1 MHPSIVLIL
10 TQLISGLTSGVLL
23 TLIAIGVALTFG
35 LLKVV
40 NLSHAAIYTFG
51 AYIGFTTVKFCG
63 NFWIALVLGAIF
75 AGIVGILFERFCISK
90 VYEYPVLGF
99 LTTFALMMGL
109 TQLIRVIWGPGNQLA
124 PQPAYMM
131 KVIHLGFIP
140 ISSYRLFAIAVG
152 IAIMVGM
159 WFFISKTNIGLI
171 VRASLDNKDM
181 VNSFGINSSVV
192 FTFVFGLG
200 SAIAGVCGV
209 LGSPIFGLFPDVGGQ
224 LLILCFV
231 VIVMGG
237 LGSIRGAMLA
247 GPIIGVV
254 ISFTT
259 LISAGFSNAVIF
271 ILMAIILLTKP
282 MGFFGDKL

>member
-1 MHPSIVLIL
+1 MHLLII

-23 TLIAIGVALTFG
+23 TLIAIGIALTFG

-40 NLSHAAIYTFG
+40 NLSHGAIYTLG
-51 AYIGFTTVKFCG
+51 AYIGFTTFKICG
-63 NFWIALVLGAIF
+63 NFWIALVLGALI
-75 AGIVGILFERFCISK
+75 AGVVGVLFERLCISK

-99 LTTFALMMGL
+99 LITFALMMGL
-109 TQLIRVIWGPGNQLA
+109 TQAIRLIWGPGNQLA
-124 PQPAYMM
+124 PQPAYLM
-131 KVIHLGFIP
+131 KVVYLGFVP
-140 ISSYRLFAIAVG
+140 ISSYRLFAILVG
-152 IAIMVGM
+152 IVIMVGM

-181 VNSFGINSSVV
+181 VNAFGINSSLI

-209 LGSPIFGLFPDVGGQ
+209 LGSPIFGLYPDVGGQ
-224 LLILCFV
+224 MLVLCFV
-231 VIVMGG
+231 VVVMGG

-259 LISAGFSNAVIF
+259 LISAGFSGAVIF
-271 ILMAIILLTKP
+271 ILMAAILLTRP
-282 MGFFGDKL
+282 TGFFGDRL

>member
-1 MHPSIVLIL
+1 MLLLII

-23 TLIAIGVALTFG
+23 TLIAIGIALTFG

-40 NLSHAAIYTFG
+40 NLSHAAIYTLG
-51 AYIGFTTVKFCG
+51 AYIGFTTFKVCG
-63 NFWIALVLGAIF
+63 NFWIAMILGGII
-75 AGIVGILFERFCISK
+75 AGVVGVLFEKFCISK

-99 LTTFALMMGL
+99 LITFALMMGL
-109 TQLIRVIWGPGNQLA
+109 TQTIRLIWGPGNQLA
-124 PQPAYMM
+124 PQPAYLM
-131 KVIHLGFIP
+131 KVVYLGFVP
-140 ISSYRLFAIAVG
+140 ISSFRLLAILVG
-152 IAIMVGM
+152 IVIMVSM

-171 VRASLDNKDM
+171 VRAALDNKDM
-181 VNSFGINSSVV
+181 VNAFGINSSII

-200 SAIAGVCGV
+200 SAIAGICGV
-209 LGSPIFGLFPDVGGQ
+209 LGSPIFGLYPDVGGQ
-224 LLILCFV
+224 MLVLCFV
-231 VIVMGG
+231 VVVMGG

>member
-1 MHPSIVLIL
+1 MHLLII

-23 TLIAIGVALTFG
+23 TLIAIGIALTFG

-40 NLSHAAIYTFG
+40 NLSHAAIYTLG
-51 AYIGFTTVKFCG
+51 AYIGFTTFKICG
-63 NFWIALVLGAIF
+63 NFWIALVLGGLI
-75 AGIVGILFERFCISK
+75 AGMAGILFERLCIRK

-99 LTTFALMMGL
+99 LITFALMMGL
-109 TQLIRVIWGPGNQLA
+109 TQAIRLIWGPGNQLA
-124 PQPAYMM
+124 PQPAYLM
-131 KVIHLGFIP
+131 KVVYLGFVP
-140 ISSYRLFAIAVG
+140 ISSYRLFAILIG
-152 IAIMVGM
+152 IVIMVGM

-171 VRASLDNKDM
+171 VRASLDNRDM
-181 VNSFGINSSVV
+181 VNAFGINSSLI

-209 LGSPIFGLFPDVGGQ
+209 LGSPIFGLYPDVGGQ
-224 LLILCFV
+224 MLVLCFV
-231 VIVMGG
+231 VVVMGG

-254 ISFTT
+254 ISFTA

-271 ILMAIILLTKP
+271 ILMAAILLTRP
-282 MGFFGDKL
+282 MGIFGDRL

>member
-1 MHPSIVLIL
+1 MHLLII
-10 TQLISGLTSGVLL
+10 TQFISGLTSGVLL
-23 TLIAIGVALTFG
+23 TLVAIGIALTFG

-40 NLSHAAIYTFG
+40 NLSHAAIYTLG
-51 AYIGFTTVKFCG
+51 AYIGFTAFKLCG
-63 NFWIALVLGAIF
+63 NFWIALILGAVI
-75 AGIVGILFERFCISK
+75 AGIVGVIFERLCIRK

-99 LTTFALMMGL
+99 LITFALMLGL
-109 TQLIRVIWGPGNQLA
+109 TQTIRIIWGPGNQLA
-124 PQPAYMM
+124 PQPAYLM
-131 KVIHLGFIP
+131 KVIYLGFIP
-140 ISSYRLFAIAVG
+140 ISSYRLFAIFVG
-152 IAIMVGM
+152 IGIMVGM

-171 VRASLDNKDM
+171 VRASLDNRDM
-181 VNSFGINSSVV
+181 VNAFGINSSIV
-192 FTFVFGLG
+192 FTFLFGLG

-224 LLILCFV
+224 MLVLCFV
-231 VIVMGG
+231 VVVMGG

-259 LISAGFSNAVIF
+259 LISAGFSHAVIF
-271 ILMAIILLTKP
+271 LLMAIILLTKP

>member
-1 MHPSIVLIL
+1 LII

-23 TLIAIGVALTFG
+23 TLIAIGIALTFG

-40 NLSHAAIYTFG
+40 NLSHAAIYTLG
-51 AYIGFTTVKFCG
+51 AYIGFTTFKVCG
-63 NFWIALVLGAIF
+63 NFWIALVLGALI
-75 AGIVGILFERFCISK
+75 AGLVGVIFERFCIHK

-99 LTTFALMMGL
+99 LITFALMLGL
-109 TQLIRVIWGPGNQLA
+109 TQTIRLIWGPGNQLA
-124 PQPAYMM
+124 PQPAYLM
-131 KVIHLGFIP
+131 KVVYLGFVP
-140 ISSYRLFAIAVG
+140 VSSYRLFAILIG
-152 IAIMVGM
+152 IVIMVGM

-181 VNSFGINSSVV
+181 VNAFGINSSLV

-200 SAIAGVCGV
+200 SAIAGICGV
-209 LGSPIFGLFPDVGGQ
+209 LGSPIFGLYPDVGGQ
-224 LLILCFV
+224 MLVLCFV
-231 VIVMGG
+231 VVVMGG

-247 GPIIGVV
+247 GPIIGMV
-254 ISFTT
+254 ISFTA

>member
-1 MHPSIVLIL
+1 MHLLIIS
-10 TQLISGLTSGVLL
+10 QLISGLVSGVLL

-40 NLSHAAIYTFG
+40 NLSHGAIYTLG
-51 AYIGFTTVKFCG
+51 AYIGLTTVRVCG
-63 NFWIALVLGAIF
+63 NFWLGLVLGGVIAGVVGAIF
-75 AGIVGILFERFCISK
+75 EKFCIRK

-109 TQLIRVIWGPGNQLA
+109 TQAIRLVWGPGNQLA
-124 PQPAYMM
+124 PQPAYLM
-131 KVIHLGFIP
+131 KVVYLGFVP
-140 ISSYRLFAIAVG
+140 ISSYRLFAVVVG
-152 IAIMVGM
+152 VAIMIAM
-159 WFFISKTNIGLI
+159 WLLISKTNIGLI
-171 VRASLDNKDM
+171 VRASLDNRDM
-181 VNSFGINSSVV
+181 VDSFGINSSRI
-192 FTFVFGLG
+192 FMFVFGLG
-200 SAIAGVCGV
+200 SAIAGMCGV
-209 LGSPIFGLFPDVGGQ
+209 LASPIFGLFPDVGGQ
-224 LLILCFV
+224 MLILCFV
-231 VIVMGG
+231 VVVMGG

-259 LISAGFSNAVIF
+259 LISAGFSYAVIF

>member
-1 MHPSIVLIL
+1 MHLLII

-23 TLIAIGVALTFG
+23 TLIAIGIALTFG

-51 AYIGFTTVKFCG
+51 AYIGFTTFKICG
-63 NFWIALVLGAIF
+63 NFWMAMALGALI
-75 AGIVGILFERFCISK
+75 AGVVGVLFERFCISK

-99 LTTFALMMGL
+99 LITFALMIGL
-109 TQLIRVIWGPGNQLA
+109 TQTIRLIWGPGNQLG
-124 PQPAYMM
+124 PQPPYLM
-131 KVIHLGFIP
+131 KVVYLGFVP
-140 ISSYRLFAIAVG
+140 ISSYRLFAILVG
-152 IAIMVGM
+152 IAIMVAM

-181 VNSFGINSSVV
+181 VNSFGINSSLI

-200 SAIAGVCGV
+200 SAIAGICGV
-209 LGSPIFGLFPDVGGQ
+209 LGSPIFGLYPDVGGQ
-224 LLILCFV
+224 MLILCFV
-231 VIVMGG
+231 VVVMGG

-259 LISAGFSNAVIF
+259 LISAGFSSAVIF

-282 MGFFGDKL
+282 MGFFGDRL